1 MDGFGDYPGYTH
13 GDGCPCPMCKPL
25 PRVAYG
31 FEVTESRLIDD
42 DTVLVIDKA
51 ALTSARLV
59 EPKWEPPPDYRT
71 ALMQERIYL
80 GLDFGR
86 TEPEWRMLQRRAD
99 DALHRAIGSRD
110 PFGRRWWRD
119 LWDSIRLGFKACY
132 VRAAR
137 PDAEVPT
144 AAMSVGRITGLA

>member
-86 TEPEWRMLQRRAD
+86 TEPEWRMLQRRAGLVGVRGRGG
-99 DALHRAIGSRD
+99 AL
-110 PFGRRWWRD
+110 
-119 LWDSIRLGFKACY
+119 L
-132 VRAAR
+132 VRPR
-137 PDAEVPT
+137 VPLC
-144 AAMSVGRITGLA
+144 AHANVG